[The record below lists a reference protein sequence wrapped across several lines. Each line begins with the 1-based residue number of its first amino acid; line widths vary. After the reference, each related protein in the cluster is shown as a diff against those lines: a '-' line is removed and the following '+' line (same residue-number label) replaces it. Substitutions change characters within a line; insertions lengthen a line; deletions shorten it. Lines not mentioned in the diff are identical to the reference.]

1 MDGLLTRENVR
12 IIFVSVCFFF
22 LLNIILLKGLQFSIL
37 SKFLIELIF
46 LYLFVTFDN
55 ETDIYLRDNI
65 KSIL

>member
-1 MDGLLTRENVR
+1 MDGLLTWKNVR

-55 ETDIYLRDNI
+55 ETDIYLRGNI

>member
-1 MDGLLTRENVR
+1 M
-12 IIFVSVCFFF
+12 
-22 LLNIILLKGLQFSIL
+22 L

-46 LYLFVTFDN
+46 SYLFVTFDN

>member
-46 LYLFVTFDN
+46 SYLFVTFDN

>member
-55 ETDIYLRDNI
+55 ETDIYLRGNI

>member
-22 LLNIILLKGLQFSIL
+22 FLLNIML

-46 LYLFVTFDN
+46 SYLFVTFDN